1 MQEVF
6 KGFLRLRLLG
16 LLALVIVVSVVLG
29 ISSLSRG
36 STLVGVAILGG
47 VVVVSAAIGLLAE
60 RRETERRR

>member
-16 LLALVIVVSVVLG
+16 LLALVIVVSVVVG

-36 STLVGVAILGG
+36 STIVGIAILVG
-47 VVVVSAAIGLLAE
+47 VVVVTAAIGSLAA
-60 RRETERRR
+60 RQRNGRPR